1 MKYKVVS
8 ISFDI
13 ESQDLT
19 EQEVSLVHS
28 QICTEVCS
36 KDWDAKN
43 PDDLCSQIT
52 NTFKY
57 PLSSII
63 FAPSLADET
72 YNFYQDGW
80 TCWIK
85 AS

>member
-8 ISFDI
+8 VSFDI
-13 ESQDLT
+13 EPVDLT

-28 QICTEVCS
+28 HICDEVRS
-36 KDWDAKN
+36 KEWDAED
-43 PDDLCSQIT
+43 PDDLCLQIA

-63 FAPSLADET
+63 FTPSLADET

-80 TCWIK
+80 TCWAK
-85 AS
+85 T